1 MLKTTWENWFIPPCK
16 TSAST
21 QGKGSKLRKPLSVG
35 SLLMEK
41 IFRSAPNGVLTA
53 HTEWL
58 LGVWL
63 RHSVPPVQYIQRIV
77 RVGGCLVVVAQWPS
91 TGGSSQVVQGLI
103 PSDCWPFHLL
113 LFSPQNIILLIPT
126 WGKLSSKHR
135 YYNLIL
141 IPRPSH
147 CPDCELWSE
156 VDSGKVETR
165 ALIGANKD
173 LVWGPVQGVQ
183 GVCPGGSETV
193 VFLSTIQQG
202 PKVMHKH
209 CNKACS
215 NEQYKVRGTVLHYR
229 VNLVP
234 RPRPAVR
241 WLYYRKAGE
250 S

>member
-1 MLKTTWENWFIPPCK
+1 MAARCVTEAFSTTC
-16 TSAST
+16 A
-21 QGKGSKLRKPLSVG
+21 V
-35 SLLMEK
+35 
-41 IFRSAPNGVLTA
+41 
-53 HTEWL
+53 HTEDCEGWWL
-58 LGVWL
+58 SGC
-63 RHSVPPVQYIQRIV
+63 HNSVAKHWQLKP
-77 RVGGCLVVVAQWPS
+77 GCP
-91 TGGSSQVVQGLI
+91 GSYS
-103 PSDCWPFHLL
+103 FHLL

-215 NEQYKVRGTVLHYR
+215 DEQYKVRGTVLHYR

-234 RPRPAVR
+234 RPRPPVR